1 MTPTG
6 VVARLS
12 TIKVD
17 SLKVKD
23 NSFFGGKTMRVINEI
38 INCEIGYMTIHEKRA
53 RILAYIRGKGVAF
66 KDVKSFLEKEAIKE
80 GKASSPAEIETD
92 RVNKLAWVVYL
103 DRYVKW
109 IEDTYKAGWVE
120 KKKPEK
126 KSTKKETPNGVVAIP
141 KALTKKRAEKMVEN
155 PETRKSI
162 EEALIESGSIVVD
175 NELIS
180 ERLVERLLEK
190 EENEK
195 TIIKALNALGYKVT
209 RPKAK

>member
-1 MTPTG
+1 
-6 VVARLS
+6 
-12 TIKVD
+12 
-17 SLKVKD
+17 
-23 NSFFGGKTMRVINEI
+23 MRIINEI
-38 INCEIGYMTIHEKRA
+38 IECEIGYLTIHEKRA
-53 RILAYIRGKGVAF
+53 RILAHIRGKGVAF

-80 GKASSPAEIETD
+80 GKASSPAEIETA
-92 RVNKLAWVVYL
+92 RVNKLTWVIYL

-109 IEDTYKAGWVE
+109 IEDTYKGGWIE

-141 KALTKKRAEKMVEN
+141 KSLSKKRAEKLIES

-180 ERLVERLLEK
+180 ERLIERLLEK

-195 TIIKALNALGYKVT
+195 TIINAMRALGYKIT
-209 RPKAK
+209 KPKQS

>member
-6 VVARLS
+6 VVA
-12 TIKVD
+12 TKEEN
-17 SLKVKD
+17 K
-23 NSFFGGKTMRVINEI
+23 MRIIHEI
-38 INCEIGYMTIHEKRA
+38 VECEIGYLTIHEKRA
-53 RILAYIRGKGVAF
+53 RILAFIRGKGVAF

-80 GKASSPAEIETD
+80 GKASSPAEIETA
-92 RVNKLAWVVYL
+92 RVNKLTWVIYL

-109 IEDTYKAGWVE
+109 IEDTYKAGWIE
-120 KKKPEK
+120 KAKPVK

-162 EEALIESGSIVVD
+162 EEALVESGSIVVD

-195 TIIKALNALGYKVT
+195 TIINAMRALGYKIT
-209 RPKAK
+209 KPKQS

>member
-1 MTPTG
+1 
-6 VVARLS
+6 
-12 TIKVD
+12 
-17 SLKVKD
+17 
-23 NSFFGGKTMRVINEI
+23 MRVINEI
-38 INCEIGYMTIHEKRA
+38 INCEIGYLTVHERRE
-53 RILAYIRGKGVAF
+53 RILAHVRGKGVAF
-66 KDVKSFLEKEAIKE
+66 KDVRAFLEKEAIQE
-80 GKASSPAEIETD
+80 GYAQSQNAIEVARSNKVTWIIYMDRFIEWVNSSF
-92 RVNKLAWVVYL
+92 
-103 DRYVKW
+103 
-109 IEDTYKAGWVE
+109 KAGWIE

-126 KSTKKETPNGVVAIP
+126 KSTKKDTPNGVVAIP

-175 NELIS
+175 NEIIS

-190 EENEK
+190 EENER

>member
-1 MTPTG
+1 
-6 VVARLS
+6 
-12 TIKVD
+12 
-17 SLKVKD
+17 
-23 NSFFGGKTMRVINEI
+23 MRIIHEI
-38 INCEIGYMTIHEKRA
+38 VECEIGYLTIHEKRA

-80 GKASSPAEIETD
+80 GKASSPAEIETA
-92 RVNKLAWVVYL
+92 RINKLTWVIYL
-103 DRYVKW
+103 DRYVSW
-109 IEDTYKAGWVE
+109 IESTYKVGWIE

-175 NELIS
+175 NEIIS
-180 ERLVERLLEK
+180 ERLIERLLEK

-195 TIIKALNALGYKVT
+195 TIINAMRALGYKIT
-209 RPKAK
+209 KPKQS

>member
-1 MTPTG
+1 
-6 VVARLS
+6 
-12 TIKVD
+12 
-17 SLKVKD
+17 
-23 NSFFGGKTMRVINEI
+23 MRVINEI
-38 INCEIGYMTIHEKRA
+38 INCEIGYLTVHERRE
-53 RILAYIRGKGVAF
+53 RILAHVRGKGVAF
-66 KDVKSFLEKEAIKE
+66 KDVRAFLEKEAIQE
-80 GKASSPAEIETD
+80 GYAQSQNAIEVARSNKVTWIIYMDRFIEWVNSSF
-92 RVNKLAWVVYL
+92 
-103 DRYVKW
+103 
-109 IEDTYKAGWVE
+109 KAGWIE

-141 KALTKKRAEKMVEN
+141 KTLSKKRAEKLIEN
-155 PETRKSI
+155 PETRKSL

>member
-1 MTPTG
+1 
-6 VVARLS
+6 
-12 TIKVD
+12 
-17 SLKVKD
+17 
-23 NSFFGGKTMRVINEI
+23 MRVINEI
-38 INCEIGYMTIHEKRA
+38 INCEIGYITVHERRA
-53 RILAYIRGKGVAF
+53 RILAHVRGKGVAF
-66 KDVKSFLEKEAIKE
+66 KDVRAFLEKEAIQE
-80 GKASSPAEIETD
+80 GYAQSQNAIEVARSNRVTWIIYMDRFIEWVNSSF
-92 RVNKLAWVVYL
+92 
-103 DRYVKW
+103 
-109 IEDTYKAGWVE
+109 KAGWIE

-126 KSTKKETPNGVVAIP
+126 KSTKKDTPNGVVAIP

-175 NELIS
+175 NEIIS

-195 TIIKALNALGYKVT
+195 TLIKVLNSLGYKVT

>member
-1 MTPTG
+1 
-6 VVARLS
+6 
-12 TIKVD
+12 
-17 SLKVKD
+17 
-23 NSFFGGKTMRVINEI
+23 MRIIHEI
-38 INCEIGYMTIHEKRA
+38 VECEIGYLTIHEKRA

-80 GKASSPAEIETD
+80 GKASSPAEIETARD
-92 RVNKLAWVVYL
+92 NKLAWVIYL

-109 IEDTYKAGWVE
+109 IEDTYKAGWIE
-120 KKKPEK
+120 KKKPVK

-175 NELIS
+175 NEIIS
-180 ERLVERLLEK
+180 EHLIERLLEK

-195 TIIKALNALGYKVT
+195 TIINAMRALGYKIT
-209 RPKAK
+209 KPKQS

>member
-6 VVARLS
+6 VVA
-12 TIKVD
+12 TKEEN
-17 SLKVKD
+17 K
-23 NSFFGGKTMRVINEI
+23 MRIINEI
-38 INCEIGYMTIHEKRA
+38 IECEIGYMTIHEKRA

-66 KDVKSFLEKEAIKE
+66 KDVKNFLEKEAIKE
-80 GKASSPAEIETD
+80 GKASSPAEIETA
-92 RVNKLAWVVYL
+92 RINKLTWVIYL

-109 IEDTYKAGWVE
+109 IEDTYKAGWIE

-175 NELIS
+175 NEIIS
-180 ERLVERLLEK
+180 ERLIERLLEK

-195 TIIKALNALGYKVT
+195 TIINAMRSLGYKIT
-209 RPKAK
+209 KPKQS

>member
-1 MTPTG
+1 
-6 VVARLS
+6 
-12 TIKVD
+12 
-17 SLKVKD
+17 
-23 NSFFGGKTMRVINEI
+23 MRIINEI
-38 INCEIGYMTIHEKRA
+38 VECEIGYMTIHEKRA

-66 KDVKSFLEKEAIKE
+66 KDVKSFLEKEAVKE
-80 GKASSPAEIETD
+80 GKASSPAEIETA
-92 RVNKLAWVVYL
+92 RVNKLTWVIYL

-109 IEDTYKAGWVE
+109 IEDTYKAGWIP
-120 KKKPEK
+120 KAKPVK

-180 ERLVERLLEK
+180 ERLIERLLEK

-195 TIIKALNALGYKVT
+195 TIISAMRALGYKIT
-209 RPKAK
+209 KPKQS

>member
-1 MTPTG
+1 
-6 VVARLS
+6 
-12 TIKVD
+12 
-17 SLKVKD
+17 
-23 NSFFGGKTMRVINEI
+23 MRIIHEI
-38 INCEIGYMTIHEKRA
+38 VECEIGYMTIHEKRA
-53 RILAYIRGKGVAF
+53 RILAYIRGRGVAF

-80 GKASSPAEIETD
+80 GKASSPAEIETA
-92 RVNKLAWVVYL
+92 RSNKLTWVIYL

-109 IEDTYKAGWVE
+109 IEDTYKAGWIE
-120 KKKPEK
+120 KAKPVK

-141 KALTKKRAEKMVEN
+141 KVLSKKRAEKMIEN
-155 PETRKSI
+155 PDTRKSI

-190 EENEK
+190 EENER

-209 RPKAK
+209 KPKRS

>member
-1 MTPTG
+1 
-6 VVARLS
+6 
-12 TIKVD
+12 
-17 SLKVKD
+17 
-23 NSFFGGKTMRVINEI
+23 MRIIHEI
-38 INCEIGYMTIHEKRA
+38 VECEIGYLTVHERRA
-53 RILAYIRGKGVAF
+53 RILAHVRGKGVAF
-66 KDVKSFLEKEAIKE
+66 KDVRAFLEKEAIQE
-80 GKASSPAEIETD
+80 GYAQSQNAIEVARSNKVTWIIYMDRFVEWVNSSF
-92 RVNKLAWVVYL
+92 
-103 DRYVKW
+103 
-109 IEDTYKAGWVE
+109 KAGWIE

-141 KALTKKRAEKMVEN
+141 KALTKKRAEKLVEN
-155 PETRKSI
+155 PETRKSL

-190 EENEK
+190 EENER

>member
-1 MTPTG
+1 
-6 VVARLS
+6 
-12 TIKVD
+12 
-17 SLKVKD
+17 
-23 NSFFGGKTMRVINEI
+23 MRVINEI

-66 KDVKSFLEKEAIKE
+66 KDVKNFLEKEAIKE
-80 GKASSPAEIETD
+80 GKASSPAEIETA

-103 DRYVKW
+103 DRYIKW
-109 IEDTYKAGWVE
+109 IQENYKAGWIE
-120 KKKPEK
+120 KAKPVKKA
-126 KSTKKETPNGVVAIP
+126 TKKETPNGVVAIP
-141 KALTKKRAEKMVEN
+141 KALTKKRAEKMIEN
-155 PETRKSI
+155 PDTRKSI

-175 NELIS
+175 NEVIS

-195 TIIKALNALGYKVT
+195 TLIKVLNSLGYKVT

>member
-6 VVARLS
+6 VVA
-12 TIKVD
+12 TKEEN
-17 SLKVKD
+17 K
-23 NSFFGGKTMRVINEI
+23 MRIINEI
-38 INCEIGYMTIHEKRA
+38 IECEIGYLTIHEKRA

-80 GKASSPAEIETD
+80 GKASSPAEIETA
-92 RVNKLAWVVYL
+92 RVNKLTWVIYL

-175 NELIS
+175 NEIIS

-195 TIIKALNALGYKVT
+195 TLIKVLNSLGYKVT
-209 RPKAK
+209 KPKRS

>member
-1 MTPTG
+1 
-6 VVARLS
+6 
-12 TIKVD
+12 
-17 SLKVKD
+17 
-23 NSFFGGKTMRVINEI
+23 MRIIHEI
-38 INCEIGYMTIHEKRA
+38 VECEIGYLTIHEKRA

-80 GKASSPAEIETD
+80 GKASSPAEIETA
-92 RVNKLAWVVYL
+92 RINKLTWVIYL
-103 DRYVKW
+103 DRYVSW
-109 IEDTYKAGWVE
+109 IESTYKAGWIE

-175 NELIS
+175 NEIIS
-180 ERLVERLLEK
+180 ERLIERLLEK

-195 TIIKALNALGYKVT
+195 TIINAMRALGYKIT
-209 RPKAK
+209 KPKQS

>member
-1 MTPTG
+1 
-6 VVARLS
+6 
-12 TIKVD
+12 
-17 SLKVKD
+17 
-23 NSFFGGKTMRVINEI
+23 MRIIHEI
-38 INCEIGYMTIHEKRA
+38 VECEIGYLTIHEKRA

-66 KDVKSFLEKEAIKE
+66 KDVKSFLEKEAVKE
-80 GKASSPAEIETD
+80 GKVNNPAEVEAA
-92 RVNKLAWVVYL
+92 RVNKLTWVIYL

-109 IEDTYKAGWVE
+109 IGDTYKAGWIE
-120 KKKPEK
+120 KAKPEK